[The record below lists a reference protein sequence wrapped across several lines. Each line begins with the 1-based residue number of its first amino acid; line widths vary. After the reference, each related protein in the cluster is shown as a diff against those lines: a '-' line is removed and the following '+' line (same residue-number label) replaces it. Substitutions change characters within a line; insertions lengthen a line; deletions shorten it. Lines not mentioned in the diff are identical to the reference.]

1 MAICIDWGIALLI
14 SNFAFAGDS
23 WATLA
28 VFAVEQILLVGT
40 LGYSIGHRI
49 VSIHVL
55 RLGGGPAGPL
65 AALVRTL
72 LLCLV
77 IPAVI
82 FDPDQRG
89 LHDKAMNTV
98 LVRMYV
104 LPASDGGARLSGRG
118 VPSSFAT
125 YGRPAA
131 TSWLRFSTNGRQ
143 TSPDSGHMRQMG
155 AAMLPGRTEPEVP
168 G

>member
-1 MAICIDWGIALLI
+1 MVDRKDIGSWLTGPDTSGISKYPGERLGLPEAGPGSMARAGRRIIAIVIDWGIALLI

-28 VFAVEQILLVGT
+28 IFAAEQILLVGT

-49 VSIHVL
+49 AGIHVVK
-55 RLGGGPAGPL
+55 LGGGTAGPL
-65 AALVRTL
+65 AGLVRTL

-89 LHDKAMNTV
+89 LHDRAMNTV
-98 LVRMYV
+98 LIRM
-104 LPASDGGARLSGRG
+104 
-118 VPSSFAT
+118 
-125 YGRPAA
+125 
-131 TSWLRFSTNGRQ
+131 
-143 TSPDSGHMRQMG
+143 
-155 AAMLPGRTEPEVP
+155 
-168 G
+168 

>member
-1 MAICIDWGIALLI
+1 LGLPEAGPGSIARAGRRILAIVLDWGIALLI

-28 VFAVEQILLVGT
+28 VFAAEQTLLVGT
-40 LGYSIGHRI
+40 LGYSIGHR
-49 VSIHVL
+49 VAGIHVL
-55 RLGGGPAGPL
+55 SLGGGPAGPL
-65 AALVRTL
+65 AAVVRSL

-98 LVRMYV
+98 LVR
-104 LPASDGGARLSGRG
+104 R
-118 VPSSFAT
+118 
-125 YGRPAA
+125 
-131 TSWLRFSTNGRQ
+131 
-143 TSPDSGHMRQMG
+143 
-155 AAMLPGRTEPEVP
+155 
-168 G
+168 

>member
-1 MAICIDWGIALLI
+1 MVDRKDIGSWLTGPDTSGISKYPGERLGLPEAGPGSIARAGRRIVAIVIDWGIALLI

-28 VFAVEQILLVGT
+28 IFAAEQILLVGT

-49 VSIHVL
+49 AGIHVVKP
-55 RLGGGPAGPL
+55 GGGPAGPL
-65 AALVRTL
+65 AGLVRAL

-89 LHDKAMNTV
+89 LHDRAMDTV
-98 LVRMYV
+98 LVRM
-104 LPASDGGARLSGRG
+104 
-118 VPSSFAT
+118 
-125 YGRPAA
+125 
-131 TSWLRFSTNGRQ
+131 
-143 TSPDSGHMRQMG
+143 
-155 AAMLPGRTEPEVP
+155 
-168 G
+168 